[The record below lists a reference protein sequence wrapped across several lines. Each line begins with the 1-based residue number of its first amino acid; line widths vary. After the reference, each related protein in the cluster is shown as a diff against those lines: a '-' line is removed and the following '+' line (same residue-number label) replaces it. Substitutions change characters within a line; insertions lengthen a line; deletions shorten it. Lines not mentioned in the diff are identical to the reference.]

1 MIAPIVN
8 ERDIR
13 VLRQCDIINNIHKM
27 YGKPPSISRPEGF
40 ETLVK
45 IILEQQ
51 LSLASAKAH
60 FDKLQAYVKT
70 ITPISILELSPT
82 ELRACQLSRQKARY
96 VIALA
101 RAIVDQE
108 LNLEDLSHATE
119 AEVRAQLTA
128 IKGIGDWTAEVYLMF
143 SLQAKDIFPLGD
155 IAIINTMKELT
166 MISSKQ
172 AALDRAAAWRPLR
185 SLASY
190 YLWHYYLKK
199 RNREWVSG

>member
-1 MIAPIVN
+1 MINAIVN
-8 ERDIR
+8 DRDIHT
-13 VLRQCDIINNIHKM
+13 LCQCAIINNIHSL
-27 YGKPPSISRPEGF
+27 YGPPPSIKRPEGF

-60 FDKLQAYVKT
+60 FDKLKAHLKT
-70 ITPISILELSPT
+70 VTPESILELSLD
-82 ELRACQLSRQKARY
+82 ELRACQLSRQKASY
-96 VIALA
+96 VTALA
-101 RAIVDQE
+101 KAIVNQE
-108 LNLEDLSHATE
+108 LNLDSLSTATE
-119 AEVRAQLTA
+119 KEVRAQLTA
-128 IKGIGDWTAEVYLMF
+128 IKGIGNWTAEVYLMF

-155 IAIINTMKELT
+155 IAIMNTMKELT
-166 MISSKQ
+166 LVTSKE
-172 AALDRAAAWRPLR
+172 AALDRAEDWRPLR